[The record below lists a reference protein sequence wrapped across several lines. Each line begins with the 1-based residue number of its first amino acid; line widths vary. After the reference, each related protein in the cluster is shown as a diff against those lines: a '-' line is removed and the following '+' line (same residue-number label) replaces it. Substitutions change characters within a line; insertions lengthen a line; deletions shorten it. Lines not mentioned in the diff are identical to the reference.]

1 MLFWTNT
8 SCSTSFL
15 SCKTKVTTGKKKNLG
30 KIKSEATPIEQ
41 PGSHS
46 QAAVKGDEEK
56 PSALRVQKYH
66 KKNQGL
72 GEELLNTRAAHL
84 VSCYKASP

>member
-1 MLFWTNT
+1 MLFWKNT

-15 SCKTKVTTGKKKNLG
+15 SCKTKATTGKKTKLG
-30 KIKSEATPIEQ
+30 KIKSEATPTEQ

-56 PSALRVQKYH
+56 PSASCMQKYH
-66 KKNQGL
+66 KKLKSWERNF
-72 GEELLNTRAAHL
+72 
-84 VSCYKASP
+84 